1 MQITYIKRRNTMK
14 ALTKTVL
21 ATLITLSAALPAAAA
36 STAGRTDHSGILVWA
51 FLGFCAL
58 IVVAQLVPAAMM
70 MLGIVKGVASEKD
83 EAADKA

>member
-1 MQITYIKRRNTMK
+1 MK

-21 ATLITLSAALPAAAA
+21 ATLISLSVAMPALA

-70 MLGIVKGVASEKD
+70 MLGIVKGVASSKE

>member
-1 MQITYIKRRNTMK
+1 MK

-21 ATLITLSAALPAAAA
+21 ATLITLSAAIPAVAA

-58 IVVAQLVPAAMM
+58 IVVAQLVPAVLV
-70 MLGIVKGVASEKD
+70 MLGIVKGVATSDSKVS
-83 EAADKA
+83 DKA

>member
-1 MQITYIKRRNTMK
+1 MK
-14 ALTKTVL
+14 ALTKSVL
-21 ATLITLSAALPAAAA
+21 ATLITLSATLPAAAA
-36 STAGRTDHSGILVWA
+36 STAGRADHSGILVWA

-58 IVVAQLVPAAMM
+58 IVVAQLVPAVMM